1 MMPPLIFSEAS
12 RTSGSPTALIV
23 NGGANLIEFT
33 IIVGPTHLT
42 SLVATILQVVNREQ
56 LQHLPQTTR
65 LLLLRYPHHEL
76 NTNLDPSPG
85 CFWNIAI
92 I

>member
-42 SLVATILQVVNREQ
+42 LTCSYNPQVVN
-56 LQHLPQTTR
+56 
-65 LLLLRYPHHEL
+65 
-76 NTNLDPSPG
+76 
-85 CFWNIAI
+85 
-92 I
+92 